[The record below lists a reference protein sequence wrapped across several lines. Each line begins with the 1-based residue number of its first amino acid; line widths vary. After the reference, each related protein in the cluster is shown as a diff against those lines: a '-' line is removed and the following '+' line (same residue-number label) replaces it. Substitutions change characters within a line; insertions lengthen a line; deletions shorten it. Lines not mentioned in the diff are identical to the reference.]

1 MLRLMSSESPGVL
14 YIVGPTA
21 TGKTQLALSI
31 AQRLGGE
38 IVNADSRQVYRYM
51 DIGTAKPTPEDRARV
66 PHHLFD
72 LLTPADNFSLGTFL
86 NLAREAIEDIKL
98 RGSTPIVVGGT
109 GQYVWALRDGWQ
121 VPAVAPDP
129 DYRAELEVLAA
140 VQGSHVLYQRLQ
152 NCDPKRAS
160 EIDPRNVRRVIRA
173 LEILHVTGVT
183 PSALQGA
190 PDEGVEGHVIGLTM
204 EREII
209 FERIDRRVDLMM
221 ATGFLDEARKLV
233 GLGFTLGQGNL
244 ACPGYKELGQYLDG
258 ETTLEEA
265 VRRTKFQTH
274 RLARKQYTWFKLND
288 PRINWLHGLDLDL
301 ANSSLNLVAQLS

>member
-1 MLRLMSSESPGVL
+1 MSSESPGVL

-21 TGKTQLALSI
+21 TGKTQLAISL

-72 LLTPADNFSLGTFL
+72 LLTPAEDFSLGTFL
-86 NLAREAIEDIKL
+86 NVAREAIEGIRL

-121 VPAVAPDP
+121 VPAVAPDKE
-129 DYRAELEVLAA
+129 YRAELETLAA
-140 VQGSHVLYQRLQ
+140 VQGSHILYQRLQ
-152 NCDPKRAS
+152 QCDPKRAD
-160 EIDPRNVRRVIRA
+160 EIDSRNVRRVIRA
-173 LEILHVTGVT
+173 LEILHVTGLA
-183 PSALQGA
+183 PSALQSVSG
-190 PDEGVEGHVIGLTM
+190 EGVEGLVIGLTM

-209 FERIDRRVDLMM
+209 YERIDRRVDFMM
-221 ATGFLDEARKLV
+221 ANGFLDEARKLV

-244 ACPGYKELGQYLDG
+244 ACPGYRELGQYLDG
-258 ETTLEEA
+258 ETTLDEA
-265 VRRTKFQTH
+265 VRKTKFQTH
-274 RLARKQYTWFKLND
+274 RLARRQYTWFKLDD
-288 PRINWLHGLDLDL
+288 PRINWLHGLDADLTSSSLDL
-301 ANSSLNLVAQLS
+301 FTQLS